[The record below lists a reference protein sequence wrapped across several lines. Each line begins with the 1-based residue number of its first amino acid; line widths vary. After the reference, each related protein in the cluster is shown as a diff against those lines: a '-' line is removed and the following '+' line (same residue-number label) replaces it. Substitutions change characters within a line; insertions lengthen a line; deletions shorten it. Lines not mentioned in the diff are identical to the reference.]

1 MIFIKQLFNYVTRP
15 TFIRNNENAF
25 KYYTHGITVLI
36 VCMIQL
42 VMSNDYNSP
51 ATANEQNNLLGQEN
65 EISVKDYPSV
75 IELATILKGLD
86 YPAAK
91 NTIVNSVI
99 SDNTDK
105 NIAELLGQI
114 EDKVYNNASE
124 VVSATGLV
132 KRE

>member
-1 MIFIKQLFNYVTRP
+1 
-15 TFIRNNENAF
+15 
-25 KYYTHGITVLI
+25 
-36 VCMIQL
+36 MIQL
-42 VMSNDYNSP
+42 VMSNDYNSH

-75 IELATILKGLD
+75 IELANILKGLD

-132 KRE
+132 KRD

>member
-1 MIFIKQLFNYVTRP
+1 ML
-15 TFIRNNENAF
+15 
-25 KYYTHGITVLI
+25 
-36 VCMIQL
+36 QL

-51 ATANEQNNLLGQEN
+51 ATANKQNVLLGQEKKVN
-65 EISVKDYPSV
+65 VKDYPSV
-75 IELATILKGLD
+75 IELANILKGLD

>member
-1 MIFIKQLFNYVTRP
+1 
-15 TFIRNNENAF
+15 
-25 KYYTHGITVLI
+25 
-36 VCMIQL
+36 MIQL
-42 VMSNDYNSP
+42 VMSNDYNSH
-51 ATANEQNNLLGQEN
+51 ATANEQNNLLGQKN

-75 IELATILKGLD
+75 IELSNILKGLD
-86 YPAAK
+86 YPAGK

-132 KRE
+132 KRD

>member
-1 MIFIKQLFNYVTRP
+1 
-15 TFIRNNENAF
+15 
-25 KYYTHGITVLI
+25 
-36 VCMIQL
+36 MIQL
-42 VMSNDYNSP
+42 VMSNDYNLP
-51 ATANEQNNLLGQEN
+51 ATANEQNILLGQEN
-65 EISVKDYPSV
+65 EVNVKDYPSV
-75 IELATILKGLD
+75 IELANILKGLD

-91 NTIVNSVI
+91 DTIVNSVI

-114 EDKVYNNASE
+114 EDKVYKNASE

>member
-1 MIFIKQLFNYVTRP
+1 
-15 TFIRNNENAF
+15 
-25 KYYTHGITVLI
+25 
-36 VCMIQL
+36 
-42 VMSNDYNSP
+42 MSNDYNSH
-51 ATANEQNNLLGQEN
+51 ATANEQNSLRGQEN
-65 EISVKDYPSV
+65 EISVKDYSSV
-75 IELATILKGLD
+75 MELANILKGLD
-86 YPAAK
+86 YPASK

-105 NIAELLGQI
+105 NIAELLGRI

>member
-1 MIFIKQLFNYVTRP
+1 
-15 TFIRNNENAF
+15 
-25 KYYTHGITVLI
+25 
-36 VCMIQL
+36 MIQL

-51 ATANEQNNLLGQEN
+51 ATANEQNIHLGQEKEVN
-65 EISVKDYPSV
+65 VKDYPSV
-75 IELATILKGLD
+75 IELANILKGLD

-124 VVSATGLV
+124 VVGATGLV